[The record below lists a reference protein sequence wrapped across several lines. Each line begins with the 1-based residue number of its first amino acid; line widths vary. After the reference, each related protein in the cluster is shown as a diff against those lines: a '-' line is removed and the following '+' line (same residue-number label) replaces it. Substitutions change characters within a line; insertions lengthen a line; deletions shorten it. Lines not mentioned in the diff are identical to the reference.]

1 MISILFGGPASSG
14 IRFAANVLSEIL
26 HDYGYYVFNYRD
38 YSSLIEG
45 GHNFNVVSFDEK
57 PIYSHENKFDI
68 LVAIDERTLKVHEK
82 NLKKDGVIVD
92 ANLLGLKEDKNL
104 YLLAYVCKLLGLSEK
119 ELNKYLKAKLNKTI
133 NLKVEIEPIFK
144 VKKHKRKGVLI
155 DGTEGVGKGAL
166 ASGLNL
172 YIAYPMTPATP
183 LMNFLA
189 DKVKVVQ
196 LENEIAVANAALGA
210 SYAGARVMIGTS
222 GGGFAL
228 MGEAMSLQGMSETP
242 LVAYLAM
249 RMGPSTGVPTYT
261 SQGDMQFALHIGH
274 GEFPRVVVAPGD
286 PAEAFRLTQEAFY
299 LAHKFQVLSIVLSD
313 KHLAECQYTISLPK
327 KIKVPDFIVEANQNY
342 KRYKITKNGISPR
355 AIPGGKGVVKA
366 TSYEHDEFGIT
377 TENAEK
383 VKAMVEKRL
392 RKWKSLNEEVKKKF
406 EMYATYG
413 KGNNLIVSWGSTKGA
428 ILDAMKKLK
437 GWKFLQIKYLA
448 PFPKDIVKI
457 LKRAKRVVLIENDA
471 TGMLADLIREKTG
484 FEIKEKLL
492 KYDARPFTAEDILEG
507 LK

>member
-14 IRFAANVLSEIL
+14 TRFAANVLAKIL
-26 HDYGYYVFNYRD
+26 HEHGYYVFNYRD
-38 YSSLIEG
+38 YPSLIEG
-45 GHNFNVVSFDEK
+45 GHNFNIITFDEE
-57 PIYSHENKFDI
+57 PIYSHETEIDI
-68 LVAIDERTLKVHEK
+68 LAAMDKRTLKIHEK
-82 NLKKDGVIVD
+82 NLKKGGIIVD
-92 ANLLGLKEDKNL
+92 AELLGIKNDKNL
-104 YLLAYVCKLLGLSEK
+104 YLLAYVCKLLGIDEK
-119 ELNKYLKAKLNKTI
+119 EYNKYLKAKLNKEI
-133 NLKVEIEPIFK
+133 HLDEEIEPIYK
-144 VKKHKRKGVLI
+144 IKKMKKKGVLV
-155 DGTEGVGKGAL
+155 DGTEGVGEGAL

-183 LMNFLA
+183 LMNYLA
-189 DKVKVVQ
+189 NKTKVVQ

-210 SYAGARVMIGTS
+210 SYAGAKVMIGTS

-261 SQGDMQFALHIGH
+261 SQGDLQFALHIGH

-299 LAHKFQVLSIVLSD
+299 LAYRFQVLSIVLSD
-313 KHLAECQYTISLPK
+313 KHLAESQYTTSFPK
-327 KIKVPDFIVEANQNY
+327 KMKVPDFVVEAKEDY

-355 AIPGGKGVVKA
+355 AIPGGAGIVKA
-366 TSYEHDEFGIT
+366 TSYEHDEYGIT
-377 TENAEK
+377 TEDPEK

-392 RKWKSLNEEVKKKF
+392 RKWKSLEEFVKKF
-406 EMYATYG
+406 EMYSIYG
-413 KGNNLIVSWGSTKGA
+413 KGSNLIVSFGSTKGA

-437 GWKFLQIKYLA
+437 GWKFLQIKYLS
-448 PFPKDIVKI
+448 PFPIEISKI
-457 LKRAKRVVLIENDA
+457 LKKAKRVVLVENDA

-484 FEIKEKLL
+484 FEIKEKIL
-492 KYDARPFTAEDILEG
+492 KYDARPFTAKDILEG